1 MNNDLFYKIALTFI
15 PNVGAVLAKNLVA
28 YCGSA
33 QAVFEQTEKEL
44 LSIPDIGPVTARSI
58 LEQTVFRRAETEL
71 KRVNNNNLDVLFF
84 TDEAYP
90 FRLKQCHDAP
100 ILIYKKGNI
109 DLNKHRYLAVV
120 GTRNASAYG
129 KKLTADLIDDCINKD
144 IVIVSGMAFGIDI
157 AAHRQAVKNKIPT
170 IAVLG
175 HGLDIF
181 YPAQHKET
189 ALAMLDNGCWLS
201 EYPFETMPDRE
212 NFPSRNRIV
221 AGMCDAV
228 VVVEAAKKGG
238 ALITADIAHSY
249 ARDVFAYP
257 GRIGDTFSEG
267 CNNLIRF
274 NQGSLITSAADIF
287 RLMNWD
293 IDHPKAKKKST
304 QKVLFVELS
313 SEEEQ
318 IVNACQLAK
327 SMDEIA
333 IHAHL
338 PISKTASILFS
349 LEMKGLIRALPGK
362 EFELI

>member
-58 LEQTVFRRAETEL
+58 LQQTVFRRAEQEVESVL
-71 KRVNNNNLDVLFF
+71 KNEIEVLFF
-84 TDEAYP
+84 TDEAFP
-90 FRLKQCHDAP
+90 FRLKQCYDSP
-100 ILIYKKGNI
+100 ILLYKKGNI
-109 DLNKHRYLAVV
+109 DLNKLRYLAVV
-120 GTRNASAYG
+120 GTRNASNYG
-129 KKLTADLIDDCINKD
+129 KELTRDLIDACIEKN
-144 IVIVSGMAFGIDI
+144 IVIVSGMAYGIDI
-157 AAHRQAVKNKIPT
+157 IAHRQAVKNNMPT

-189 ALAMLDNGCWLS
+189 AMAMLNNGGWLS

-249 ARDVFAYP
+249 ARDVFAFP

-274 NQGSLITSAADIF
+274 NQGSLITNASDIF

-293 IDHPKAKKKST
+293 DQEKKKKPI
-304 QKVLFVELS
+304 QKALFVELNQ
-313 SEEEQ
+313 EEEQ
-318 IVNACQLAK
+318 IINACKLVK
-327 SMDEIA
+327 SIDEIA
-333 IHAHL
+333 ITAQL
-338 PISKTASILFS
+338 PISKVSAALFA
-349 LEMKGLIRALPGK
+349 LEMKGVIRALPGK
-362 EFELI
+362 EFEVI

>member
-58 LEQTVFRRAETEL
+58 LEQTVFRRAEQEL
-71 KRVNNNNLDVLFF
+71 ESILKNEIDVLFF
-84 TDEAYP
+84 TDEAFP
-90 FRLKQCHDAP
+90 FRLKQCYDSP
-100 ILIYKKGNI
+100 ILLYKKGNI

-120 GTRNASAYG
+120 GTRNASNYG
-129 KKLTADLIDDCINKD
+129 KELTKDLIDACIDKN
-144 IVIVSGMAFGIDI
+144 IVIVSGMAYGIDI
-157 AAHRQAVKNKIPT
+157 IAHRQAVKNNMPT
-170 IAVLG
+170 IAVFG

-189 ALAMLDNGCWLS
+189 AMTMLNNGGWLS

-249 ARDVFAYP
+249 ARDVFAFP

-274 NQGSLITSAADIF
+274 NQGSLITNASDIF

-293 IDHPKAKKKST
+293 DQEKKKKPI
-304 QKVLFVELS
+304 QKALFVELNQ
-313 SEEEQ
+313 EEEQ
-318 IVNACQLAK
+318 IINACKLVK
-327 SMDEIA
+327 SIDEIA
-333 IHAHL
+333 ITAQL
-338 PISKTASILFS
+338 PISKVSAALFG
-349 LEMKGLIRALPGK
+349 LEMKGVIRALPGK
-362 EFELI
+362 EFEVI

>member
-71 KRVNNNNLDVLFF
+71 ERVINNNLDVLFF

-90 FRLKQCHDAP
+90 YRLKQCHDAP

-120 GTRNASAYG
+120 GTRNASTYG

-157 AAHRQAVKNKIPT
+157 AAHRQAVKNKIST

-293 IDHPKAKKKST
+293 LDDVKSKKKST
-304 QKVLFVELS
+304 QKALFVELS

-318 IVNACQLAK
+318 IVKACQLAK